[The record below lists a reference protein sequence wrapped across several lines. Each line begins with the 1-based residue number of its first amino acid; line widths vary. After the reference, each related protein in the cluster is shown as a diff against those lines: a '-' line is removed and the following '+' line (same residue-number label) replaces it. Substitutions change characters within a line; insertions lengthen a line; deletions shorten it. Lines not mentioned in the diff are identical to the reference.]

1 MFYNLSDNDFYW
13 FAIAGGI
20 IFFGILYSISMC
32 YYDYSLGK
40 KKEINN
46 DSPLKNENKFINYTF
61 VATKYKFDPNKE
73 NSKGYCVNNVF
84 NINHVFGLQQ
94 YRAYFSDPSNTLLL
108 FEGNRIGLFLSKSE
122 LDIIPALYYS
132 LIQNN
137 PSGYCTDVLK
147 TTDSCSILIMDYV
160 PSNKAWM
167 LLSLPALLNVP
178 IEDDEDNSMYPAEMV
193 VDAKSDW
200 AQYILDMIEQEWD
213 DGNFSESPNSENL
226 NDSRNFSES
235 PKSSNL
241 NDSRNFSESP
251 NSSNLNN
258 SRNLSESPK
267 SSNLNDSTHSTE
279 SLKSDKSNDENT
291 FNESVAM
298 GATI

>member
-94 YRAYFSDPSNTLLL
+94 YRAYFSDPNNTLLL

-122 LDIIPALYYS
+122 LYVMPSLYDS
-132 LIQNN
+132 LIHNN

-147 TTDSCSILIMDYV
+147 TTDSCSILITDYV

-193 VDAKSDW
+193 DDAKSDW
-200 AQYILDMIEQEWD
+200 VQYILDMIEQEWD

-226 NDSRNFSES
+226 NNSRNFSES

-241 NDSRNFSESP
+241 NNSINSTESP
-251 NSSNLNN
+251 K
-258 SRNLSESPK
+258 SPK
-267 SSNLNDSTHSTE
+267 SSNLNDSINSTE
-279 SLKSDKSNDENT
+279 SLKSDKSDKSNDENT
-291 FNESVAM
+291 FNESVAT
-298 GATI
+298 GPQI